1 MKTNPLAL
9 SVFAV
14 CVATLVAT
22 TSMAI
27 AGPNEI
33 AAYQRNKL
41 ALETA
46 PYLSAIPN
54 SVLIKFKPGTSKKAS
69 DRALAA
75 VKAAPV
81 NSFNLVPGLTHAIT
95 KMPVDKAIA
104 ALSLN
109 PLVEYAEPD
118 YAQRAL
124 LTPNDTYFGLLWGLH
139 NTGQSIRGGNGLPD
153 ADIDM
158 PESWDITTGGAGCA
172 VAVLDTGTQWS
183 HADLNANIWSNPG
196 EIAGNGID
204 DDGNGYVDDVRGWD
218 FYSRDNNPDDADGH
232 GTHTAGTI
240 AAEGN
245 NGTGVAG
252 VAWNCTIMPLRFLG
266 PNGGSTADAI
276 AALNYAVA
284 KGVKVSNNSWGG
296 GGYSS
301 SLYNAIANARSIGH
315 VFVAAAGNDGIN
327 TDSSPSYPAS
337 YDLDNIISVAAMDN
351 NDYPASFSNYGAST
365 VDLGAPGVD
374 IASTYPGGYVWM
386 SGTSMAAPHVAG
398 VAALVYLKNPDF
410 TYAQVINRIL
420 STTRPVGMLSGVTVT
435 GGVLNAYMALSTVDS
450 GGTTEPPPSGSAPV
464 APDNVA
470 AQNNRNNTATV
481 AWSDNSDNED
491 GFRIERQKK
500 NRNGTWSSSSYFS
513 VGQNT
518 STYLDKSGSGTF
530 RYRVQAR
537 NAFGDSTWSVWAEV
551 TVTRK

>member
-1 MKTNPLAL
+1 MDMEMKTNSLAR
-9 SVFAV
+9 SIFAL
-14 CVATLVAT
+14 CVAGVMT
-22 TSMAI
+22 TASMAI

-33 AAYQRNKL
+33 AAYQRAKL
-41 ALETA
+41 ALEVD
-46 PYLSAIPN
+46 PYLSAIPD
-54 SVLIKFKPGTSKKAS
+54 SVLIKFKPGTSKNAS
-69 DRALAA
+69 DLALAA
-75 VKAAPV
+75 VKARPV
-81 NSFNLVPGLTHAIT
+81 RSFSLVPGLTHAIT
-95 KMPVDKAIA
+95 KMPLDKAIQ

-109 PLVEYAEPD
+109 PRVEYAEPD
-118 YAQRAL
+118 YVQRAL
-124 LTPNDTYFGLLWGLH
+124 LTPNDTYFGLQWGLH
-139 NTGQSIRGGNGLPD
+139 NTGQSINGINGLPD

-158 PESWDITTGGAGCA
+158 PESWDITTGGAGCI
-172 VAVLDTGTQWS
+172 VAVLDTGTQWV
-183 HADLNANIWSNPG
+183 HADLDANIWSNTG

-245 NGTGVAG
+245 NGTGVTG
-252 VAWNCTIMPLRFLG
+252 VAWNCKIMPLRFLG

-276 AALNYAVA
+276 SALNYAVA

-301 SLYNAIANARSIGH
+301 ALYNAIANTRGIGH

-351 NDYPASFSNYGAST
+351 NDSLASFSNYGATT

-374 IASTYPGGYVWM
+374 IASTYPGGYAWM
-386 SGTSMAAPHVAG
+386 SGTSMAAPQVAG
-398 VAALVYLKNPDF
+398 VAALVYLMNPDF
-410 TYAQVINRIL
+410 TYAQVVNRIL
-420 STTRPVGMLSGVTVT
+420 STTRPVGVLSGASVT
-435 GGVLNAYMALSTVDS
+435 GGVLNAYLALS
-450 GGTTEPPPSGSAPV
+450 TTEPPSSATAPL
-464 APDNVA
+464 APDGVA

-481 AWSDNSDNED
+481 AWRDNSDNED
-491 GFRIERQKK
+491 SFQIERQKK
-500 NRNGTWSSSSYFS
+500 NRNGTWGSSSYFS
-513 VGQNT
+513 GGQNV
-518 STYLDKSGSGTF
+518 SQYLDKSGSGTF

-537 NAFGDSTWSVWAEV
+537 NSFGDSTWSIWAEV

>member
-1 MKTNPLAL
+1 MKTNPLVR
-9 SVFAV
+9 SVLAV
-14 CVATLVAT
+14 CVATLMAT
-22 TSMAI
+22 TPLAI

-33 AAYQRNKL
+33 AAYQLNKL
-41 ALETA
+41 TLESD
-46 PYLSAIPN
+46 PDLSAIPN
-54 SVLIKFKPGTSKKAS
+54 SVLIKFKPGTAKNAS

-81 NSFNLVPGLTHAIT
+81 KSFNLVPGLTHAIT

-104 ALSLN
+104 TLSLN

-118 YAQRAL
+118 YVQRAL
-124 LTPNDTYFGLLWGLH
+124 LTPNDTYFGLQWGLH
-139 NTGQSIRGGNGLPD
+139 NTGQSINGVHGLPD

-158 PESWDITTGGAGCA
+158 PESWDITAGGAGCS

-183 HADLNANIWSNPG
+183 HADLDSNIWSNPG

-252 VAWNCTIMPLRFLG
+252 VAWNCKIMPLRFLG
-266 PNGGSTADAI
+266 PDGGSTADAI

-315 VFVAAAGNDGIN
+315 VFVAAAGNDGVN
-327 TDSSPSYPAS
+327 TDSSPSYPAN

-351 NDYPASFSNYGAST
+351 NDYLAGFSNYGAST
-365 VDLGAPGVD
+365 VDLGAPGAD
-374 IASTYPGGYVWM
+374 IASTYPGGYAWM

-398 VAALVYLKNPDF
+398 VAALVYLKNPEF

-435 GGVLNAYMALSTVDS
+435 GGVLNAYMALSTVDD
-450 GGTTEPPPSGSAPV
+450 GGTTAPPSGTAPA
-464 APDNVA
+464 APDNIS

-491 GFRIERQKK
+491 SFQIERQKK
-500 NRNGTWSSSSYFS
+500 NRKGTWGSSSYFS
-513 VGQNT
+513 VGQNA
-518 STYLDKSGSGTF
+518 STYLDKSGSGSF

-537 NAFGDSTWSVWAEV
+537 NAFGDSAWSVWVEV